1 MTIKRIFNKVVGG
14 WGCRVSGRVGLS
26 FCPRASCTDV
36 VSNTEGREEGGRCVC
51 QCGGGGGGGG
61 AV

>member
-14 WGCRVSGRVGLS
+14 WGWGSGCVGLS
-26 FCPRASCTDV
+26 FCPQASCTDV

-51 QCGGGGGGGG
+51 VWGGGGQYND
-61 AV
+61 